1 MMVAVLLGALTL
13 GACVDDN
20 ESQSVTDVRK
30 AKAEQLSA
38 LAQKAKAEAEALLIS
53 ANAEKA
59 YKEALAK
66 YQEALT
72 SLNSA
77 TLL

>member
-1 MMVAVLLGALTL
+1 MKKKLMMVAVLLGALTL

-53 ANAEKA
+53 ANAEKHT
-59 YKEALAK
+59 KKRLQSIK
-66 YQEALT
+66 RL
-72 SLNSA
+72 
-77 TLL
+77 